1 LVAFKPHAMSTLNN
15 ASQIINISLK
25 FREFNRLPS
34 LIWKA
39 QDGLQGGGQ
48 IGPPHRYNGFS
59 LWRPPQ
65 TSPCNAA
72 RNRGIDRW

>member
-1 LVAFKPHAMSTLNN
+1 MAGIHPVY
-15 ASQIINISLK
+15 
-25 FREFNRLPS
+25 
-34 LIWKA
+34 LIMA

-48 IGPPHRYNGFS
+48 IGPPNRYNRFS

-65 TSPCNAA
+65 TGPCTAA